1 MSLTHEVCTWV
12 AEQPGRRATLAQ
24 LREAFDPRRL
34 VGALQQARRNRW
46 LEYERGVYIR
56 SSQHARLPGRPIR
69 VWRSDMDGY
78 DLEVMLRTADQRFA
92 KRIGAR
98 RFEDIPAHMIRPVAL
113 WRRQPPPASS
123 YMSSAAGMCAERQP
137 QFHDFQQQ
145 KYKPL
150 DRDAVIRLSNAG
162 MSQGRIATALGVAQ
176 SSVQRVLQAARGG
189 TP

>member
-46 LEYERGVYIR
+46 LDYERGAYIR
-56 SSQHARLPGRPIR
+56 SSQHARLLGRPPK
-69 VWRSDMDGY
+69 VWRSDLDGY
-78 DLEVMLRTADQRFA
+78 DLEMMLRNADERFA

-98 RFEDIPAHMIRPVAL
+98 RFEDIPAHMIRPAPI
-113 WRRQPPPASS
+113 WRRQPPQQASLLG
-123 YMSSAAGMCAERQP
+123 SAAGMCADQRVEM
-137 QFHDFQQQ
+137 HDFQQR

-150 DRDAVIRLSNAG
+150 DRDAVIRMAAAG
-162 MSQGRIATALGVAQ
+162 MSQGKIATALGVAQ

>member
-24 LREAFDPRRL
+24 LREVFDPRRL
-34 VGALQQARRNRW
+34 AGALQQARRKRRLSYEDGAYHHDGSPTGHQQKVCRND
-46 LEYERGVYIR
+46 LE
-56 SSQHARLPGRPIR
+56 
-69 VWRSDMDGY
+69 GY
-78 DLEVMLRTADQRFA
+78 DREVELRNAEQRFA

-98 RFEDIPAHMIRPVAL
+98 RFEDIPAHMIRPAPI
-113 WRRQPPPASS
+113 WRRQPPLQASLLG
-123 YMSSAAGMCAERQP
+123 SAAGMCADQRVEM
-137 QFHDFQQQ
+137 HDFQQK

-150 DRDAVIRLSNAG
+150 DRDAVIRMAAAG

>member
-24 LREAFDPRRL
+24 LREVFDPRRL
-34 VGALQQARRNRW
+34 AGALQQARRKRRLSYEDGAYYNDGSPTGHQQKVCRND
-46 LEYERGVYIR
+46 LE
-56 SSQHARLPGRPIR
+56 
-69 VWRSDMDGY
+69 GY
-78 DLEVMLRTADQRFA
+78 DREVELRNAEQRFA
-92 KRIGAR
+92 KHIGAAR
-98 RFEDIPAHMIRPVAL
+98 YEDIPAHMIRPVAL

-137 QFHDFQQQ
+137 QFHDFQQK

-150 DRDAVIRLSNAG
+150 DRDAVIRMAAAG

>member
-46 LEYERGVYIR
+46 LDYERGAYIR
-56 SSQHARLPGRPIR
+56 SSQHARLPGRPAK
-69 VWRSDMDGY
+69 VWRSDLDGY
-78 DLEVMLRTADQRFA
+78 DLEMMLRNADERFA

-98 RFEDIPAHMIRPVAL
+98 RFEDIPAHMIRPAPI
-113 WRRQPPPASS
+113 WRRQPPQQASLLG
-123 YMSSAAGMCAERQP
+123 SAAGMCADQRVEM
-137 QFHDFQQQ
+137 HDFQKK

-162 MSQGRIATALGVAQ
+162 MSQHKIATALGVSQAG
-176 SSVQRVLQAARGG
+176 VNRVLQDARRG